1 MSEAPA
7 EATADAF
14 FAWAVPEARA
24 LQRRYHLEGWAITLK
39 VVPDEELSP
48 RHAAE
53 VSVREEYRAAT
64 IYLARSL
71 VMEADRETLRHV
83 IDHELQHVVLH
94 PLDALK
100 SFVLDVTPEGL
111 RGVVASEFAR
121 ANERVRAALER
132 LLHESAAPAQ

>member
-1 MSEAPA
+1 MSN
-7 EATADAF
+7 ATADAF
-14 FAWAVPEARA
+14 FNWAVPATQT
-24 LQRRYHLEGWAITLK
+24 LQKNYHLDAWTITLK

-64 IYLARSL
+64 IYLSKSL
-71 VMEADRETLRHV
+71 VLEADKETVLQV

-100 SFVLDVTPEGL
+100 SFVLDLIPDSL
-111 RGVVASEFAR
+111 RGVVINEFGR
-121 ANERVRAALER
+121 ANERVRSSLER
-132 LLHESAAPAQ
+132 LLIEQRA